1 MKLFELTQ
9 NPPTKTK
16 RVVLVFGRLNP
27 PTIGHGK
34 LLAKAKEVAGNDELM
49 IVPTKSQKPKTD
61 PLTFDQKVS
70 FLADM
75 FPEIANDIVLDP
87 DWTQIFPIVK
97 KINQTGAT
105 HLAMVVGSDRVKQFE
120 AMLKNPKY
128 NNAETGEYYFED
140 IEIVN
145 AGERD
150 PDAEGAEGMSASKM
164 RQAVVDG
171 DLEAFSQGVPPGFK
185 RTEEMFQ
192 AVKSGMGLTED
203 ADNKDREKYV
213 AGSKA
218 GKFIYSGWG

>member
-1 MKLFELTQ
+1 MKLFELT
-9 NPPTKTK
+9 NPPVKTK
-16 RVVLVFGRLNP
+16 RVVLVFGRMNP

-34 LLAKAKEVAGNDELM
+34 LLTKAKQVAGSDELM
-49 IVPTKSQKPKTD
+49 IVPTKTVKTKTD

-70 FLADM
+70 FLGDM
-75 FPEIANDIVLDP
+75 YPEIANDIVLDP
-87 DWTQIFPIVK
+87 DWKVIFYVVK
-97 KINQTGAT
+97 KIYETGAT
-105 HLAMVVGSDRVKQFE
+105 HLSMVVGSDRVAQFE
-120 AMLKNPKY
+120 AMLLKY
-128 NNAETGEYYFED
+128 NGHEDHYNFEN

-150 PDAEGAEGMSASKM
+150 PDAEGASGMSASKM
-164 RQAVVDG
+164 RQAAIDNN
-171 DLEAFSQGVPPGFK
+171 LEAFAQGVPQGFK

-192 AVKSGMGLTED
+192 AVRSGMGLTED